1 MGSSLSKRT
10 NNLLDSLPVQG
21 TVHIVMLGLDSAG
34 KTTTLYRMKLG
45 QYMNT
50 VPTIGFNCEKVLGTV
65 GKSKGIN
72 FLVWDVGGQE
82 KLRPLWRSY
91 TRCTDGILFVIDSVD
106 LERMEEAKIEL
117 MRIAACPGNQGV
129 PLLIL
134 ANKQDLPGAL
144 NCVELENLLG
154 LNELMVLTTGS
165 TIMQALKKGSIS
177 SSIEFKIDSKYNK
190 TFSSTQISENI
201 LNNSSTK
208 CSFSQG
214 DRNTHPLENQNRTFY
229 PTDTKACKSWYIQPT
244 CAITGEGLQEGLGVL
259 YDMILNRK
267 KLNKT
272 GK

>member
-1 MGSSLSKRT
+1 
-10 NNLLDSLPVQG
+10 
-21 TVHIVMLGLDSAG
+21 
-34 KTTTLYRMKLG
+34 
-45 QYMNT
+45 
-50 VPTIGFNCEKVLGTV
+50 
-65 GKSKGIN
+65 
-72 FLVWDVGGQE
+72 
-82 KLRPLWRSY
+82 
-91 TRCTDGILFVIDSVD
+91 
-106 LERMEEAKIEL
+106 
-117 MRIAACPGNQGV
+117 
-129 PLLIL
+129 
-134 ANKQDLPGAL
+134 
-144 NCVELENLLG
+144 
-154 LNELMVLTTGS
+154 MVLTTGS

-214 DRNTHPLENQNRTFY
+214 DRNTHALGNYYLIFRNACLFNIYLIENQNRTFY